1 MKNFKSYV
9 ISFIITAVYAF
20 VKLPVLRIDFTSL
33 YYVLAMF
40 FVIAGILNMVFDREE
55 QRFTITNKRNFKI
68 AIGILAIAVV
78 LPTLASTPIIRAKAY
93 RNLLGTVKESEFTKD
108 VSPVNVNEIR
118 IVDEDMAM
126 KLGDKKLGE
135 VPAIGSVSKLGKFHI
150 QKVGE
155 KLYWVAPL
163 VHRDFIKWVTNMGG
177 TNGYVM
183 VSAND
188 PQDVKLVQKANGED
202 VKIVY
207 QPDAY
212 ILQDL
217 HRHVYIKGGMS
228 RGMADYTLEI
238 DDNGKPFWVVSLYEH
253 KVGFGG
259 ANVNGTAIVDAKT
272 GETKFYSIKDTP
284 EWVDRIQP
292 EEFVIDQINSWG
304 VYVNGFINSVISE
317 KGVLKVTEGTSLVY
331 GEDDKSYW
339 YTGITSAGGDE
350 STIGFMLVDSRTKE
364 AKLYKQPGATEMA
377 AMKSAEGSVQE
388 KNYEATFPVMYN
400 ILGQPTYVSS
410 LKDKAGL
417 VKRVVFV
424 SVEDYNIVGVG
435 RDKAEAMKNYKDAL
449 ESGGSGL
456 EIDESDEFDKELEAT
471 VKRIAADTKN
481 GNTIYYLTL
490 DTDDGNIFYATSKI
504 SKELPLTKEGDKI
517 KNGNTIYYLTLDT
530 DDGNIFYATSKI
542 SKELPL
548 TKEGDKIKITFS
560 KDEKDVIEIDEFDNY
575 NIGKTVEKKEDSK
588 VKDKNQKIKNK
599 KKIKLIKKKL
609 QTK

>member
-1 MKNFKSYV
+1 MKNFKSYA

-20 VKLPVLRIDFTSL
+20 VKLPVLRVDFTSL

-135 VPAIGSVSKLGKFHI
+135 VPAIGSVSKLGEFHI
-150 QKVGE
+150 QKVKD

-163 VHRDFIKWVTNMGG
+163 VHRDFIKWVTNMSG

-217 HRHVYIKGGMS
+217 HRHVYINGGMS
-228 RGMADYTLEI
+228 KGMADYTLEI
-238 DDNGKPFWVVSLYEH
+238 DDNGKPYWVVSLYEH

-259 ANVNGTAIVDAKT
+259 ANVNGTAIVDTKT

-292 EEFVIDQINSWG
+292 ESFVVDQINSWG

-317 KGVLKVTEGTSLVY
+317 KGVLKATEGTSLVY
-331 GEDDKSYW
+331 GDDDRSYW

-449 ESGGSGL
+449 ESGGSSL
-456 EIDESDEFDKELEAT
+456 EIDESDEFDKELEGT

-481 GNTIYYLTL
+481 GNTVYYLTL
-490 DTDDGNIFYATSKI
+490 DTD
-504 SKELPLTKEGDKI
+504 E
-517 KNGNTIYYLTLDT
+517 
-530 DDGNIFYATSKI
+530 GNIFYATSKI

-575 NIGKTVEKKEDSK
+575 NIGKIVEKKEETKPEDKKSEENKTDKKETTDK
-588 VKDKNQKIKNK
+588 VE
-599 KKIKLIKKKL
+599 
-609 QTK
+609 TKEQ

>member
-1 MKNFKSYV
+1 MKNFKSYA

-20 VKLPVLRIDFTSL
+20 VKLPVLRVDFTSL

-55 QRFTITNKRNFKI
+55 QRFTITNKTNFKI

-118 IVDEDMAM
+118 IVDEEMAM

-163 VHRDFIKWVTNMGG
+163 VHRDFIKWVTNMSG

-259 ANVNGTAIVDAKT
+259 ANVNGTAIVDTKT

-317 KGVLKVTEGTSLVY
+317 KGVLKATEGTSLVY

-517 KNGNTIYYLTLDT
+517 K
-530 DDGNIFYATSKI
+530 
-542 SKELPL
+542 
-548 TKEGDKIKITFS
+548 ITFS

-588 VKDKNQKIKNK
+588 AKDKKSEDKKQEENK
-599 KKIKLIKKKL
+599 TDKKETTNKVET
-609 QTK
+609 QEE

>member
-1 MKNFKSYV
+1 MKNFKSYA

-78 LPTLASTPIIRAKAY
+78 LPTLASTPVIRAKAY

-135 VPAIGSVSKLGKFHI
+135 VPAIGSVSKLGEFHI
-150 QKVGE
+150 QKVKD

-163 VHRDFIKWVTNMGG
+163 VHRDFIKWVTNMSG

-217 HRHVYIKGGMS
+217 HRHVYINGGMG

-292 EEFVIDQINSWG
+292 EDFVIDQINSWG

-317 KGVLKVTEGTSLVY
+317 KGVLKATEGTSLVY
-331 GEDDKSYW
+331 GDDDRSYW

-449 ESGGSGL
+449 ESGGSSL
-456 EIDESDEFDKELEAT
+456 EIDESDEFDKELEGT

-481 GNTIYYLTL
+481 GNTVYYLTL
-490 DTDDGNIFYATSKI
+490 DTD
-504 SKELPLTKEGDKI
+504 E
-517 KNGNTIYYLTLDT
+517 
-530 DDGNIFYATSKI
+530 GNIFYATSKI

-575 NIGKTVEKKEDSK
+575 NIGKPAEQKEEAKPEDKKSEDKKQEENKSEKKET
-588 VKDKNQKIKNK
+588 KDKKTTDKVE
-599 KKIKLIKKKL
+599 
-609 QTK
+609 TKEQ

>member
-1 MKNFKSYV
+1 MKNFKSYA

-20 VKLPVLRIDFTSL
+20 VKLPVLRVDFTSL

-55 QRFTITNKRNFKI
+55 QRFTITNKTNFKI

-78 LPTLASTPIIRAKAY
+78 LPTLASTPVIRAKAY

-118 IVDEDMAM
+118 IVDEEMAM

-163 VHRDFIKWVTNMGG
+163 VHRDFIKWVTNMSG

-202 VKIVY
+202 IKIVY

-217 HRHVYIKGGMS
+217 HRHVYINGGMS
-228 RGMADYTLEI
+228 KGMADYTLEI
-238 DDNGKPFWVVSLYEH
+238 DDNGKPYWVVSLYEH

-292 EEFVIDQINSWG
+292 ESFVVDQINSWG

-317 KGVLKVTEGTSLVY
+317 KGVLKATEGTSLVY
-331 GEDDKSYW
+331 GEDNKSYW

-364 AKLYKQPGATEMA
+364 AKLYKQPGAREMA

-449 ESGGSGL
+449 ESGGSSL
-456 EIDESDEFDKELEAT
+456 EIDESDEFDKELEGT

-481 GNTIYYLTL
+481 GNTVYYLTL
-490 DTDDGNIFYATSKI
+490 DTD
-504 SKELPLTKEGDKI
+504 E
-517 KNGNTIYYLTLDT
+517 
-530 DDGNIFYATSKI
+530 GNIFYATSKI

-575 NIGKTVEKKEDSK
+575 NIGKPAEQKEEAKPEDKKSEEKKQEENKSEKKED
-588 VKDKNQKIKNK
+588 KDKKTTDKVE
-599 KKIKLIKKKL
+599 
-609 QTK
+609 TKEQ

>member
-1 MKNFKSYV
+1 MKNFKSYA

-20 VKLPVLRIDFTSL
+20 VKLPVLRVDFTSL

-135 VPAIGSVSKLGKFHI
+135 VPAIGSVSKLGEFHI

-207 QPDAY
+207 QPEAY

-217 HRHVYIKGGMS
+217 HRHVYINGGMG

-238 DDNGKPFWVVSLYEH
+238 DDNGKPYWVVSLYEH

-292 EEFVIDQINSWG
+292 EDFVIDQINSWG
-304 VYVNGFINSVISE
+304 VYVNGFINSIISE
-317 KGVLKVTEGTSLVY
+317 KGVLKATEGTSLVY
-331 GEDDKSYW
+331 GDDDRSYW

-435 RDKAEAMKNYKDAL
+435 RDKSEAMKNYKDAL
-449 ESGGSGL
+449 ESGGSSL
-456 EIDESDEFDKELEAT
+456 EIDESDEFDKELEGT

-481 GNTIYYLTL
+481 GNTVYYLTL
-490 DTDDGNIFYATSKI
+490 DTD
-504 SKELPLTKEGDKI
+504 E
-517 KNGNTIYYLTLDT
+517 
-530 DDGNIFYATSKI
+530 GNIFYATSKI

-575 NIGKTVEKKEDSK
+575 NIGKIVEKKEEAKPEDKKSEENKTDKKETTDK
-588 VKDKNQKIKNK
+588 VE
-599 KKIKLIKKKL
+599 
-609 QTK
+609 TKEQ

>member
-1 MKNFKSYV
+1 MKNFKSYA

-20 VKLPVLRIDFTSL
+20 VKLPVLRVDFTSL

-55 QRFTITNKRNFKI
+55 QRFTITNKTNFKI

-118 IVDEDMAM
+118 IVDEEMAM

-163 VHRDFIKWVTNMGG
+163 VHRDFIKWVTNMSG

-217 HRHVYIKGGMS
+217 HRHVYINGGMS
-228 RGMADYTLEI
+228 KGMADYTLEI
-238 DDNGKPFWVVSLYEH
+238 DDNGKPYWVVSLYEH

-292 EEFVIDQINSWG
+292 EDFVIDQINSWG
-304 VYVNGFINSVISE
+304 IYVNGFINSIISE
-317 KGVLKVTEGTSLVY
+317 KGVLKATEGTSLVY
-331 GEDDKSYW
+331 GDDDRSYW

-449 ESGGSGL
+449 ESGGSSL
-456 EIDESDEFDKELEAT
+456 EIDESDEFDKELEGT

-481 GNTIYYLTL
+481 GNTVYYLTL
-490 DTDDGNIFYATSKI
+490 DTD
-504 SKELPLTKEGDKI
+504 E
-517 KNGNTIYYLTLDT
+517 
-530 DDGNIFYATSKI
+530 GNIFYATSKI

-575 NIGKTVEKKEDSK
+575 NIGKPAEQKEEAKPEDKKSEENTADKKEN
-588 VKDKNQKIKNK
+588 KDKETTDKVE
-599 KKIKLIKKKL
+599 
-609 QTK
+609 TKEQ

>member
-1 MKNFKSYV
+1 MKNFKSYA

-40 FVIAGILNMVFDREE
+40 FVIAGILNIVFDREE

-135 VPAIGSVSKLGKFHI
+135 VPAIGSVSKLGEFHI
-150 QKVGE
+150 QKVKD

-217 HRHVYIKGGMS
+217 HRHVYINGGMS
-228 RGMADYTLEI
+228 KGMADYTLEI
-238 DDNGKPFWVVSLYEH
+238 DDNGKPYWVVSLYEH

-259 ANVNGTAIVDAKT
+259 ANVNGTAIVDTKT

-292 EEFVIDQINSWG
+292 ESFVVDQINSWG

-317 KGVLKVTEGTSLVY
+317 KGVLKATEGTSLVY
-331 GEDDKSYW
+331 GDDDRSYW

-449 ESGGSGL
+449 ESGGSSL
-456 EIDESDEFDKELEAT
+456 EIDESDEFDKELEGT

-481 GNTIYYLTL
+481 GNTVYYLTL
-490 DTDDGNIFYATSKI
+490 DTD
-504 SKELPLTKEGDKI
+504 E
-517 KNGNTIYYLTLDT
+517 
-530 DDGNIFYATSKI
+530 GNIFYATSKI

-575 NIGKTVEKKEDSK
+575 NIGKIVEKKEETKPEDKKSEENKTDKKETTDK
-588 VKDKNQKIKNK
+588 VE
-599 KKIKLIKKKL
+599 
-609 QTK
+609 TKEQ

>member
-517 KNGNTIYYLTLDT
+517 K
-530 DDGNIFYATSKI
+530 
-542 SKELPL
+542 
-548 TKEGDKIKITFS
+548 ITFS

-588 VKDKNQKIKNK
+588 VKDKKSEDKKQEENKTNK
-599 KKIKLIKKKL
+599 KETTNKVET
-609 QTK
+609 QEE

>member
-1 MKNFKSYV
+1 MKNFKSYA

-20 VKLPVLRIDFTSL
+20 VKLPVLRVDFTSL

-55 QRFTITNKRNFKI
+55 QRFTITNKTNFKI

-118 IVDEDMAM
+118 IVDEEMAM

-163 VHRDFIKWVTNMGG
+163 VHRDFIKWVTNMSG

-259 ANVNGTAIVDAKT
+259 ANVNGTAIVDTKT

-317 KGVLKVTEGTSLVY
+317 KGVLKATEGTSLVY

-517 KNGNTIYYLTLDT
+517 K
-530 DDGNIFYATSKI
+530 
-542 SKELPL
+542 
-548 TKEGDKIKITFS
+548 ITFS

-588 VKDKNQKIKNK
+588 VKDKKSEDKKQEENK
-599 KKIKLIKKKL
+599 TDKKETTNKVET
-609 QTK
+609 QEE

>member
-1 MKNFKSYV
+1 MKNFKSYA

-40 FVIAGILNMVFDREE
+40 FVIAGILNIVFDREE

-118 IVDEDMAM
+118 IVDEEMAM

-163 VHRDFIKWVTNMGG
+163 VHRDFIKWVTNMSG

-217 HRHVYIKGGMS
+217 HRHVYINGGMS
-228 RGMADYTLEI
+228 KGMADYTLEI
-238 DDNGKPFWVVSLYEH
+238 DDNGKPYWVVSLYEH

-259 ANVNGTAIVDAKT
+259 ANVNGTAIVDTKT

-292 EEFVIDQINSWG
+292 ESFVVDQINSWG

-317 KGVLKVTEGTSLVY
+317 KGVLKATEGTSLVY
-331 GEDDKSYW
+331 GEDNKSYW

-449 ESGGSGL
+449 ESGGSSL
-456 EIDESDEFDKELEAT
+456 EIYESDEFDKELEGT

-481 GNTIYYLTL
+481 GNTVYYLTL
-490 DTDDGNIFYATSKI
+490 DTD
-504 SKELPLTKEGDKI
+504 E
-517 KNGNTIYYLTLDT
+517 
-530 DDGNIFYATSKI
+530 GNIFYATSKI

-575 NIGKTVEKKEDSK
+575 NIGKIVEKKEETKPEDKKSEENKTDKKETTDK
-588 VKDKNQKIKNK
+588 VE
-599 KKIKLIKKKL
+599 
-609 QTK
+609 TKEQ

>member
-1 MKNFKSYV
+1 MKNFKSYA

-20 VKLPVLRIDFTSL
+20 VKLPVLRVDFTSL

-40 FVIAGILNMVFDREE
+40 FVIAGILNIVFDREE

-135 VPAIGSVSKLGKFHI
+135 VPAIGSVSKLGEFHI
-150 QKVGE
+150 QKVKD

-217 HRHVYIKGGMS
+217 HRHVYINGGMS
-228 RGMADYTLEI
+228 KGMADYTLEI
-238 DDNGKPFWVVSLYEH
+238 DDNGKPYWVVSLYEH

-259 ANVNGTAIVDAKT
+259 ANVNGTAIVDTKT

-292 EEFVIDQINSWG
+292 EDFVIDQINSWG
-304 VYVNGFINSVISE
+304 VYVNGFINSIISE
-317 KGVLKVTEGTSLVY
+317 KGVLKATEGTSLVY
-331 GEDDKSYW
+331 GDDDRSYW

-449 ESGGSGL
+449 ESGGSSL
-456 EIDESDEFDKELEAT
+456 EIDESDEFDKELEGT

-481 GNTIYYLTL
+481 GNTVYYLTL
-490 DTDDGNIFYATSKI
+490 DTD
-504 SKELPLTKEGDKI
+504 E
-517 KNGNTIYYLTLDT
+517 
-530 DDGNIFYATSKI
+530 GNIFYATSKI

-575 NIGKTVEKKEDSK
+575 NIGKIVEKKEETKPEDKKSEENKTDKKETTDK
-588 VKDKNQKIKNK
+588 VE
-599 KKIKLIKKKL
+599 
-609 QTK
+609 TKEQ

>member
-456 EIDESDEFDKELEAT
+456 EIDESDEFDKELEGT
-471 VKRIAADTKN
+471 VKRIAADT
-481 GNTIYYLTL
+481 
-490 DTDDGNIFYATSKI
+490 
-504 SKELPLTKEGDKI
+504 

-588 VKDKNQKIKNK
+588 AKDKKSEDKKQEENKTNK
-599 KKIKLIKKKL
+599 KETTNKVET
-609 QTK
+609 QEE

>member
-1 MKNFKSYV
+1 MKNFKSYA

-40 FVIAGILNMVFDREE
+40 FVIAGILNIVFDREE

-135 VPAIGSVSKLGKFHI
+135 VPAIGSVSKLGEFHI
-150 QKVGE
+150 QKVKD

-217 HRHVYIKGGMS
+217 HRHVYINGGMS
-228 RGMADYTLEI
+228 KGMADYTLEI
-238 DDNGKPFWVVSLYEH
+238 DDNGKPYWVVSLYEH

-259 ANVNGTAIVDAKT
+259 ANVNGTAIVDTKT

-292 EEFVIDQINSWG
+292 ESFVVDQINSWG

-317 KGVLKVTEGTSLVY
+317 KGVLKATEGTSLVY
-331 GEDDKSYW
+331 GDDDRSYW

-449 ESGGSGL
+449 ESGGSSL
-456 EIDESDEFDKELEAT
+456 EIDESDEFDKELEGT

-481 GNTIYYLTL
+481 GNTVYYLTL
-490 DTDDGNIFYATSKI
+490 DT
-504 SKELPLTKEGDKI
+504 EE
-517 KNGNTIYYLTLDT
+517 
-530 DDGNIFYATSKI
+530 GNIFYATSKI

-575 NIGKTVEKKEDSK
+575 NIGKIVEKKEETKPEDKKSEENKTDKKETTDK
-588 VKDKNQKIKNK
+588 VE
-599 KKIKLIKKKL
+599 
-609 QTK
+609 TKEQ

>member
-1 MKNFKSYV
+1 MKNFKSYA

-40 FVIAGILNMVFDREE
+40 FVIAGILNIVFDREE

-118 IVDEDMAM
+118 IVDEEMAM

-163 VHRDFIKWVTNMGG
+163 VHRDFIKWVTNMSG

-217 HRHVYIKGGMS
+217 HRHVYINGGMS
-228 RGMADYTLEI
+228 KGMADYTLEI
-238 DDNGKPFWVVSLYEH
+238 DDNGKPYWVVSLYEH

-292 EEFVIDQINSWG
+292 ESFVVDQINSWG

-317 KGVLKVTEGTSLVY
+317 KGVLKATEGTSLVY
-331 GEDDKSYW
+331 GEDNKSYW

-449 ESGGSGL
+449 ESGGSSL
-456 EIDESDEFDKELEAT
+456 EIDESDEFDKELEGT

-481 GNTIYYLTL
+481 GNTVYYLTL
-490 DTDDGNIFYATSKI
+490 DTD
-504 SKELPLTKEGDKI
+504 E
-517 KNGNTIYYLTLDT
+517 
-530 DDGNIFYATSKI
+530 GNIFYATSKI

-575 NIGKTVEKKEDSK
+575 NIGKPAEQKEEAKPEDKKSEDKKQEENKSEKKET
-588 VKDKNQKIKNK
+588 KDKKTTDKVE
-599 KKIKLIKKKL
+599 
-609 QTK
+609 TKEQ

>member
-1 MKNFKSYV
+1 MKNFKSYA

-20 VKLPVLRIDFTSL
+20 VKLPVLRVDFTSL

-40 FVIAGILNMVFDREE
+40 FVIAGILNIVFDREE

-135 VPAIGSVSKLGKFHI
+135 VPAIGSVSKLGEFHI
-150 QKVGE
+150 QKVKD

-217 HRHVYIKGGMS
+217 HRHVYINGGMS
-228 RGMADYTLEI
+228 KGMADYTLEI
-238 DDNGKPFWVVSLYEH
+238 DDNGKPYWVVSLYEH

-259 ANVNGTAIVDAKT
+259 ANVNGTAIVDTKT

-292 EEFVIDQINSWG
+292 ESFVVDQINSWG

-317 KGVLKVTEGTSLVY
+317 KGVLKATEGTSLVY
-331 GEDDKSYW
+331 GDDDRSYW

-449 ESGGSGL
+449 ESGGSSL
-456 EIDESDEFDKELEAT
+456 EIDESDEFDKELEGT

-481 GNTIYYLTL
+481 GNTVYYLTL
-490 DTDDGNIFYATSKI
+490 DTD
-504 SKELPLTKEGDKI
+504 E
-517 KNGNTIYYLTLDT
+517 
-530 DDGNIFYATSKI
+530 GNIFYATSKI

-575 NIGKTVEKKEDSK
+575 NIGKIVEKKEEAKPEDKKSEENKTDKKETTDK
-588 VKDKNQKIKNK
+588 VE
-599 KKIKLIKKKL
+599 
-609 QTK
+609 TKEQ

>member
-1 MKNFKSYV
+1 MKNFKSYA

-20 VKLPVLRIDFTSL
+20 VKLPVLRVDFTSL

-78 LPTLASTPIIRAKAY
+78 LPTLASTPVIRAKAY

-135 VPAIGSVSKLGKFHI
+135 VPAIGSVSKLGEFHI

-163 VHRDFIKWVTNMGG
+163 VHRDFIKWVTNMSG

-217 HRHVYIKGGMS
+217 HRHVYINGGMS
-228 RGMADYTLEI
+228 KGMADYTLEI
-238 DDNGKPFWVVSLYEH
+238 DDNGKPYWVVSLYEH

-292 EEFVIDQINSWG
+292 EDFVIDQINSWG
-304 VYVNGFINSVISE
+304 VYVNGFINSIISE
-317 KGVLKVTEGTSLVY
+317 KGVLKATEGTSLVY
-331 GEDDKSYW
+331 GDDDRSYW

-449 ESGGSGL
+449 ESGGSSL
-456 EIDESDEFDKELEAT
+456 EIDESDEFDKELEGT

-481 GNTIYYLTL
+481 GNTVYYLTL
-490 DTDDGNIFYATSKI
+490 DTD
-504 SKELPLTKEGDKI
+504 E
-517 KNGNTIYYLTLDT
+517 
-530 DDGNIFYATSKI
+530 GNIFYATSKI

-575 NIGKTVEKKEDSK
+575 NIGKIVEKKEEAKPEDKKSEENKTDKKETTDK
-588 VKDKNQKIKNK
+588 VE
-599 KKIKLIKKKL
+599 
-609 QTK
+609 TKEQ

>member
-1 MKNFKSYV
+1 MKNFKSYA

-20 VKLPVLRIDFTSL
+20 VKLPVLRVDFTSL

-55 QRFTITNKRNFKI
+55 QRFTITNKRDFKI

-78 LPTLASTPIIRAKAY
+78 LPTLASTPVIRAKAY

-108 VSPVNVNEIR
+108 VSPVNVDEIR

-135 VPAIGSVSKLGKFHI
+135 VPAIGSVSKLGEFHI

-163 VHRDFIKWVTNMGG
+163 VHRDFIKWVTNMSG

-217 HRHVYIKGGMS
+217 HRHVYINGGMG

-238 DDNGKPFWVVSLYEH
+238 DDNGKPYWVVSLYEH

-292 EEFVIDQINSWG
+292 EDFVIDQINSWG
-304 VYVNGFINSVISE
+304 VYVNGFINSIISE
-317 KGVLKVTEGTSLVY
+317 KGVLKATEGTSLVY

-449 ESGGSGL
+449 ESGGSSL
-456 EIDESDEFDKELEAT
+456 EIDESDEMDKELEGT

-481 GNTIYYLTL
+481 GNTVYYLTL
-490 DTDDGNIFYATSKI
+490 DTD
-504 SKELPLTKEGDKI
+504 E
-517 KNGNTIYYLTLDT
+517 
-530 DDGNIFYATSKI
+530 GNIFYATSKI

-575 NIGKTVEKKEDSK
+575 NIGKPAEKKEEAK
-588 VKDKNQKIKNK
+588 PKDKKSEENTADKKENK
-599 KKIKLIKKKL
+599 YEETTDKVE
-609 QTK
+609 TKEQ

>member
-1 MKNFKSYV
+1 MKNFKSYA

-20 VKLPVLRIDFTSL
+20 VKLPVLRVDFTSL

-55 QRFTITNKRNFKI
+55 QRFTITNKTNFKI

-135 VPAIGSVSKLGKFHI
+135 VPAIGSVSKLGEFHI
-150 QKVGE
+150 QKVKD

-217 HRHVYIKGGMS
+217 HRHVYINGGMS
-228 RGMADYTLEI
+228 KGMADYTLEI
-238 DDNGKPFWVVSLYEH
+238 DDNGKPYWVVSLYEH

-259 ANVNGTAIVDAKT
+259 ANVNGTAIVDTKT

-292 EEFVIDQINSWG
+292 EDFVIDQINSWG

-317 KGVLKVTEGTSLVY
+317 KGVLKATEGTSLVY
-331 GEDDKSYW
+331 GDDDRSYW

-449 ESGGSGL
+449 ESGGSSL
-456 EIDESDEFDKELEAT
+456 EIDESDEFDKELEGT

-481 GNTIYYLTL
+481 GNTVYYLTL
-490 DTDDGNIFYATSKI
+490 DTD
-504 SKELPLTKEGDKI
+504 E
-517 KNGNTIYYLTLDT
+517 
-530 DDGNIFYATSKI
+530 GNIFYATSKI

-575 NIGKTVEKKEDSK
+575 NIGKIVEKKEETKPEDKKSEENKTDKKETTDK
-588 VKDKNQKIKNK
+588 VE
-599 KKIKLIKKKL
+599 
-609 QTK
+609 TKEQ